1 MDWMEQIQTIQT
13 FQDII
18 RRQQQARQK
27 LIYLLI
33 KSRCQ
38 FGSYEAAHLFNELQ
52 NTQTALQKKKQLLVD
67 ALELEGMDA
76 VVMEDK
82 AQDKLLEETLS
93 DLSPLSW
100 YNPNDDVDVDV
111 TSSSSM
117 AKRQKVE

>member
-1 MDWMEQIQTIQT
+1 
-13 FQDII
+13 
-18 RRQQQARQK
+18 
-27 LIYLLI
+27 
-33 KSRCQ
+33 
-38 FGSYEAAHLFNELQ
+38 LFNELQ